1 MEASESRFQRMI
13 SEDRSSRDV
22 NNWRGKFM
30 APNEIADLAVQ
41 LGDNFEVSTELTI
54 ELENFTESEQQA
66 SNLPSSK
73 ILPIPGK

>member
-1 MEASESRFQRMI
+1 PAEKGSRIFLKG
-13 SEDRSSRDV
+13 SREIY
-22 NNWRGKFM
+22 

-41 LGDNFEVSTELTI
+41 LGDNFEVSTELTL
-54 ELENFTESEQQA
+54 ELENFSVAEQEN